1 MNTSAPK
8 ESLTANIA
16 YTDGACKDNPGK
28 GGWGV
33 WLKLLNGTQKELC
46 GGEAST
52 TNNRMELMA
61 TIEAL
66 KATSA
71 SEPLQLWTDS
81 SYVKNGITQ
90 WIHNW
95 KKNGWK
101 TASKKPVKNADLWE
115 MLDKLRSNREVD
127 WQWVKGHAG
136 HEGNE
141 KADEL
146 ANQGVANLDK
156 PHVAQNGLKQSS
168 LKKSS
173 LEQPS
178 VGKH

>member
-1 MNTSAPK
+1 MNSIK
-8 ESLTANIA
+8 ESAINQQINIA
-16 YTDGACKDNPGK
+16 YTDGACKNNPGA

-33 WLKLLNGTQKELC
+33 FLTLKDGSHHEIY
-46 GGEAST
+46 GGEEQT

-66 KATSA
+66 SNTSA
-71 SEPLQLWTDS
+71 SDGLQIWTDS

-115 MLDKLRSNREVD
+115 KLDTLNANRNVD
-127 WQWVKGHAG
+127 WQWIKGHAG
-136 HEGNE
+136 HVGNE
-141 KADEL
+141 KADDL
-146 ANQGVANLDK
+146 ANKGVI
-156 PHVAQNGLKQSS
+156 S
-168 LKKSS
+168 LGKS
-173 LEQPS
+173 
-178 VGKH
+178 